1 MITCGGFQTCI
12 TEPNRIF
19 SKNKSSLLDN
29 IVKNICT
36 KQLNAGN
43 LFYKYWEERRERR
56 EVKI

>member
-12 TEPNRIF
+12 TELNRIF

-29 IVKNICT
+29 IVKNTCT

-43 LFYKYWEERRERR
+43 LFYKILGRKKR
-56 EVKI
+56 KKGS